1 MIRDDTDPSARAIR
15 QQACLIHLDKNTK
28 TRIQKGR
35 CAMTSANLASAKM
48 ARAELGDLPRKNPCA
63 QCGRPI
69 SMPEWI
75 EAGPRRTS
83 YLWHCYACDYRFE
96 AVAFF
101 DGSQPDQQPLA
112 A

>member
-1 MIRDDTDPSARAIR
+1 
-15 QQACLIHLDKNTK
+15 
-28 TRIQKGR
+28 
-35 CAMTSANLASAKM
+35 MTSANLASAKM

>member
-1 MIRDDTDPSARAIR
+1 MAS
-15 QQACLIHLDKNTK
+15 HH
-28 TRIQKGR
+28 
-35 CAMTSANLASAKM
+35 LASARP
-48 ARAELGDLPRKNPCA
+48 ARVDSSDTPRGNPCA

-75 EAGPRRTS
+75 ESGDRRTC

-101 DGSQPDQQPLA
+101 DDAQPEHEPLA
-112 A
+112 GLH

>member
-1 MIRDDTDPSARAIR
+1 MIRDDTDPSANLSDLPRM
-15 QQACLIHLDKNTK
+15 
-28 TRIQKGR
+28 QKGR
-35 CAMTSANLASAKM
+35 CAMTSANVAS
-48 ARAELGDLPRKNPCA
+48 RVEFGDLPRKNPCA

-96 AVAFF
+96 AVAVF
-101 DGSQPDQQPLA
+101 DGSQPGRQPLA